1 MHNHISF
8 KEWLQIETAKELAKA
23 YSDALKDIP
32 QDTTHHPEG
41 NVLTHIKLVRKAIPD
56 AINYLI
62 QLKQTPPFNEIL
74 KNINIVPDEK
84 QLNLLKLSAWLH
96 DIGKIPTTTITAD
109 SGTRHWKE
117 PGEEGKIRSLRHEDK
132 EFYQQEIEKL
142 IPLAPQKIKDLHQQ
156 NTDLLDFL
164 IQRHMDVSKGGFPKH
179 FVAEFFDNG
188 ILKNEEKIKLLLILI
203 YADKMGR
210 TPRSEKSIQKNDEA
224 LITASNK
231 SKENFQKQQKK
242 QQYSTPE
249 EMRADLTLK
258 KMSPEKIE
266 KAIRNKFG
274 Q

>member
-1 MHNHISF
+1 MNF
-8 KEWLQIETAKELAKA
+8 KQWFNENAKELAKA

-32 QDTTHHPEG
+32 QDPTHHPEG
-41 NVLTHIKLVRKAIPD
+41 NVLKHIKLVRKAIPD

-62 QLKQTPPFNEIL
+62 QLKNKEPYKEIL
-74 KNINIVPDEK
+74 KNISIVPNEK

-96 DIGKIPTTTITAD
+96 DIGKIPTTTITAG
-109 SGTRHWKE
+109 SKIRHWKE

-132 EFYQQEIEKL
+132 EFYQPEIEKL
-142 IPLAPQKIKDLHQQ
+142 IGITPEKIKELYTSNIDLF
-156 NTDLLDFL
+156 DFL

-224 LITASNK
+224 LVTASNK
-231 SKENFQKQQKK
+231 SKENFQKQQK
-242 QQYSTPE
+242 QQKYSTPE

-258 KMSPEKIE
+258 QMSPEKIE

-274 Q
+274 INYK